1 MKPYRIFSIF
11 FLATLILSAC
21 GASAPE
27 TENPPLRVE
36 YTFWWGDHTMLV
48 AQELGLF
55 EKHNVNVEPTF
66 YEVYSDA
73 LPALAAG
80 TIDGGFFGPGDV
92 LLTNINTDLKVV
104 AVNDDGGFNY
114 IIGSPEIQTPADLRG
129 KRIGVPLGTT
139 YEIFAIR
146 ALEEGGLT
154 RGDVTFVDI
163 TVEDVPAALGNT
175 IDAGYTWD
183 PFASD
188 AIEDGATL
196 LLKSGGSSTITP
208 DVLVFRA
215 DVVQQRPDDIRAFL
229 SAWFEAIEFRYSNP
243 EEANQII
250 ATALG
255 ISPSELSEDAYIFNA
270 QENVALF
277 SNESPADTVNLLE
290 AFTTNANYLINNGSL
305 GNQPNLIELLDAS
318 FLP

>member
-1 MKPYRIFSIF
+1 
-11 FLATLILSAC
+11 
-21 GASAPE
+21 
-27 TENPPLRVE
+27 
-36 YTFWWGDHTMLV
+36 
-48 AQELGLF
+48 
-55 EKHNVNVEPTF
+55 
-66 YEVYSDA
+66 
-73 LPALAAG
+73 
-80 TIDGGFFGPGDV
+80 
-92 LLTNINTDLKVV
+92 
-104 AVNDDGGFNY
+104 
-114 IIGSPEIQTPADLRG
+114 
-129 KRIGVPLGTT
+129 
-139 YEIFAIR
+139 
-146 ALEEGGLT
+146 
-154 RGDVTFVDI
+154 
-163 TVEDVPAALGNT
+163 
-175 IDAGYTWD
+175 
-183 PFASD
+183 
-188 AIEDGATL
+188 
-196 LLKSGGSSTITP
+196 GSSTITP